1 MKRASLWL
9 AASLALVTLC
19 PAPAQTEKK
28 TEVDP
33 AEWVPADA
41 VVYLGITD
49 VARTWAD
56 FQKTAGYKLMED
68 ETVADAVPGFSLFG
82 PAIKKLQ
89 ERVAKTLD
97 VQPAQLKNP
106 FAGPFAFYLTAP
118 PGGKFKDLE
127 PGLVARVGDTSLL
140 QKYYET
146 AVTKLKE
153 STKHSTDSV
162 GSPTIAVFT
171 KEESEGGK
179 KGRAKGLEGAPPG
192 EGEDETE
199 PFGPGGLRMGESSEK
214 MAEDLINRLLAAE
227 NLPPTLAA
235 CLSEDRL
242 IVAGSAEQVRAILK
256 RDKDAASLAGTDD
269 HKALLRQL
277 KPVGSVHFQVN
288 LPRIIELARAE
299 AKEADAKD
307 FSTWLKVIGA
317 EGLRS
322 AVGHVRVG
330 ASSYDS
336 KFELL
341 FLMSGER
348 SGLAKILSMDNQRVA
363 PPAFVSGDAC
373 LYVGANLNASK
384 LIDDVERMVRQTDP
398 DKADEFQKSMQ
409 EVTLPSGDKIDVRKE
424 FLDHVTGPL
433 TVALSFTQPLGPQ
446 CARLLVTLGQRD
458 QSAMTRF
465 LTAFAPLL
473 QPRDLRGTQ
482 VFDLAMAPG
491 MSVAA
496 SSDRLL
502 LGNAAAVE
510 SGLQPAAGPALAE
523 AEGWRRAARQ
533 VPEEAW
539 LAIYLDQRA
548 LLTTALELAKIKE
561 ELAAGPAD
569 AGAMVL
575 QGMFGGL
582 LAGADD
588 AKLKQFRKLLKYTGR
603 TIFTVAT
610 TPEGVRVTSVDLRP
624 ED

>member
-1 MKRASLWL
+1 MKRAPFWL

-41 VVYLGITD
+41 IVYLGVTD
-49 VARTWAD
+49 VAQTWAD

-106 FAGPFAFYLTAP
+106 FTGPLAFYLAAP

-127 PGLVARVGDTSLL
+127 PGLIARVGDTSLL

-153 STKHSTDSV
+153 TTKHSTESV
-162 GSPTIAVFT
+162 GSSTIDVFT
-171 KEESEGGK
+171 KDESAGGK
-179 KGRAKGLEGAPPG
+179 KDRAKGPQDGPP
-192 EGEDETE
+192 GEDETE
-199 PFGPGGLRMGESSEK
+199 PFGPGGLRMGESPEK
-214 MAEDLINRLLAAE
+214 MAEDFVNRLLAAE

-288 LPRIIELARAE
+288 LPRIVELARAE

-307 FSTWLKVIGA
+307 FTTWLKVLGA

-322 AVGHVRVG
+322 AVGHLRVG

-363 PPAFVSGDAC
+363 PPTFVSGDVC

-384 LIDDVERMVRQTDP
+384 LLDDVERMLRQTDP
-398 DKADEFQKSMQ
+398 DKADELQKSMQ
-409 EVTLPSGDKIDVRKE
+409 EVALPSGDKIDIRKE
-424 FLDHVTGPL
+424 FLDHITGPL
-433 TVALSFTQPLGPQ
+433 TVALSFTQPIGPQ

-491 MSVAA
+491 ISVAA

-502 LGNAAAVE
+502 LGSAAAVE

-523 AEGWRRAARQ
+523 SEGWRRAARQ

-548 LLTTALELAKIKE
+548 LLTTALELAKNKD
-561 ELAAGPAD
+561 ELAAGPTD

-575 QGMFGGL
+575 RAMFGEL
-582 LAGADD
+582 LTGADD
-588 AKLKQFRKLLKYTGR
+588 AKLKQLRKLLKYTGR

-610 TPEGVRVTSVDLRP
+610 TPDGVRVTSVNLRP

>member
-1 MKRASLWL
+1 MKRAPFWL
-9 AASLALVTLC
+9 AASLALVTFC

-41 VVYLGITD
+41 VVYLGVTD
-49 VARTWAD
+49 VAQTWAD

-106 FAGPFAFYLTAP
+106 FTGPLAFYLAAS

-127 PGLVARVGDTSLL
+127 PGLIARVGDTSLL

-153 STKHSTDSV
+153 TTKHSTDSV
-162 GSPTIAVFT
+162 GSTTIDVFT
-171 KEESEGGK
+171 KDESEGGK
-179 KGRAKGLEGAPPG
+179 KDRAKGPPG
-192 EGEDETE
+192 GPPGEDETE
-199 PFGPGGLRMGESSEK
+199 PFGPGGLRMGESPEK
-214 MAEDLINRLLAAE
+214 MAEDFVNRLLAAE

-235 CLSEDRL
+235 CLTEDRL

-307 FSTWLKVIGA
+307 FSTWLKVLGA

-322 AVGHVRVG
+322 AVGHLRVG

-363 PPAFVSGDAC
+363 PPAFVSGEAC

-384 LIDDVERMVRQTDP
+384 LLDDVERMLRQTDP
-398 DKADEFQKSMQ
+398 DKADELQKSMQ
-409 EVTLPSGDKIDVRKE
+409 EVALPSGDKIDIRKE
-424 FLDHVTGPL
+424 FLDHITGPL

-491 MSVAA
+491 ISVAA

-502 LGNAAAVE
+502 LGSAAAVE

-523 AEGWRRAARQ
+523 SEGWRRAARQ

-539 LAIYLDQRA
+539 LAVYFDQRA
-548 LLTTALELAKIKE
+548 LLTTALELAKNKD
-561 ELAAGPAD
+561 ELAAGPTD

-575 QGMFGGL
+575 RAMFGEGATHRR
-582 LAGADD
+582 AGNGM
-588 AKLKQFRKLLKYTGR
+588 GR
-603 TIFTVAT
+603 RQHPDSAQGT
-610 TPEGVRVTSVDLRP
+610 
-624 ED
+624 

>member
-1 MKRASLWL
+1 MKRAPFWL
-9 AASLALVTLC
+9 AASLALVTFC

-41 VVYLGITD
+41 VVYLGVTD
-49 VARTWAD
+49 VAQTWAD

-106 FAGPFAFYLTAP
+106 FTGPLAFYLAAS

-127 PGLVARVGDTSLL
+127 PGLIARVGDTSLL

-153 STKHSTDSV
+153 TTKHSTDSV
-162 GSPTIAVFT
+162 GSTTIDVFT
-171 KEESEGGK
+171 KDESEGGK
-179 KGRAKGLEGAPPG
+179 KDRAKGPPG
-192 EGEDETE
+192 GPPGEDETE
-199 PFGPGGLRMGESSEK
+199 PFGPGGLRMGESPEK
-214 MAEDLINRLLAAE
+214 MAEDFVNRLLAAE

-235 CLSEDRL
+235 CLTEDRL

-288 LPRIIELARAE
+288 LPRIVELARAE

-307 FSTWLKVIGA
+307 FTTWLKVLGA

-322 AVGHVRVG
+322 AVGHLRVG

-363 PPAFVSGDAC
+363 PPAFVSGEAC

-384 LIDDVERMVRQTDP
+384 LLDDVERMLRQTDP
-398 DKADEFQKSMQ
+398 DKADELQKSMQ
-409 EVTLPSGDKIDVRKE
+409 EVALPSGDKIDIRKE
-424 FLDHVTGPL
+424 FLDHITGPL

-491 MSVAA
+491 ISVAA

-502 LGNAAAVE
+502 LGSAAAVE

-523 AEGWRRAARQ
+523 SEGWRRAARQ

-539 LAIYLDQRA
+539 LAVYFDQRA
-548 LLTTALELAKIKE
+548 LLTTALELAKNKDE
-561 ELAAGPAD
+561 VAAGPTD

-575 QGMFGGL
+575 RGMFGEL
-582 LAGADD
+582 LTGADD
-588 AKLKQFRKLLKYTGR
+588 AKLKQLRKLLKYTGR

-610 TPEGVRVTSVDLRP
+610 TPDGVRVTSVNLRP

>member
-1 MKRASLWL
+1 MKRAPFWL
-9 AASLALVTLC
+9 AASLALVTFC

-41 VVYLGITD
+41 VVYLGVTD
-49 VARTWAD
+49 VAQTWAD

-106 FAGPFAFYLTAP
+106 FTGPLAFYLAAS

-127 PGLVARVGDTSLL
+127 PGLIARVGDTSLL

-153 STKHSTDSV
+153 TTKHSTDSV
-162 GSPTIAVFT
+162 GSTTIDVFT
-171 KEESEGGK
+171 KDESEGGK
-179 KGRAKGLEGAPPG
+179 KDRAKGPPG
-192 EGEDETE
+192 GPPGEDETE
-199 PFGPGGLRMGESSEK
+199 PFGPGGLRMGESPEK
-214 MAEDLINRLLAAE
+214 MAEDFVNRLLAAE

-235 CLSEDRL
+235 CLTEDRL

-307 FSTWLKVIGA
+307 FSTWLKVLGA

-322 AVGHVRVG
+322 AVGHLRVG

-363 PPAFVSGDAC
+363 PPAFVSGEAC

-384 LIDDVERMVRQTDP
+384 LLDDVERMLRQTDP
-398 DKADEFQKSMQ
+398 DKADELQKSMQ
-409 EVTLPSGDKIDVRKE
+409 EVALPSGDKIDIRKE
-424 FLDHVTGPL
+424 FLDHITGPL

-491 MSVAA
+491 ISVAA

-502 LGNAAAVE
+502 LGSAAAVE

-523 AEGWRRAARQ
+523 SEGWRRAARQ

-539 LAIYLDQRA
+539 LAVYFDQRA
-548 LLTTALELAKIKE
+548 LLTTALELAKNKD
-561 ELAAGPAD
+561 ELAAGPTD

-575 QGMFGGL
+575 RAMFGEL
-582 LAGADD
+582 LTGADD
-588 AKLKQFRKLLKYTGR
+588 AKLKQLRKLLKYTGR

-610 TPEGVRVTSVDLRP
+610 TPDGVRVTSVNLRP